1 MKSLII
7 TLLFTLSLN
16 AFTKVDRK
24 KQIYIEAQ
32 AHYQNQDYFTA
43 LDKIAQLYKYETPDQ
58 NIQHFIEELVT
69 FTGTHYFNTFTDLE
83 LRKLNIPTTDLIM
96 AKRNLY
102 LNKFKYAHKRLKRM
116 PKGHRLYSEALLVKG
131 TAYLKEKEYQKA
143 IKTYQE
149 CSDVA
154 YGWEK
159 RTEGKQQNYFAVLKE
174 TCIINIARIH
184 YKQKDYKLAIR
195 HYEEIPK
202 KSFKWPYTL
211 MEKAWAYYYTGD
223 YNRSLGILLTY
234 NSPLL
239 ESYFMPEAEVLK
251 AMNYFKLCLY
261 EDALELID
269 QYYNTYAPRSQ
280 KLKSLIASQSSK
292 DLYYFDLM
300 FSPLEETE
308 KDNKFIRNLVT
319 QVSKRIKY
327 NLDLNSYYA
336 MNTEIYRANK
346 GANLK
351 LLLDMQRDLKEQ
363 INHYVKVSMYNFINE
378 IHDLSTEMFNLKLE
392 ILSRK
397 RDLAYKNKTFK
408 EDRSRGDFRNISR
421 APDQEFWK
429 FKSEF
434 WADELGDYSLALTSS
449 CKTRRL
455 QPDAN

>member
-184 YKQKDYKLAIR
+184 YKIK
-195 HYEEIPK
+195 ETK
-202 KSFKWPYTL
+202 K
-211 MEKAWAYYYTGD
+211 
-223 YNRSLGILLTY
+223 
-234 NSPLL
+234 
-239 ESYFMPEAEVLK
+239 
-251 AMNYFKLCLY
+251 
-261 EDALELID
+261 
-269 QYYNTYAPRSQ
+269 
-280 KLKSLIASQSSK
+280 
-292 DLYYFDLM
+292 
-300 FSPLEETE
+300 
-308 KDNKFIRNLVT
+308 
-319 QVSKRIKY
+319 
-327 NLDLNSYYA
+327 
-336 MNTEIYRANK
+336 
-346 GANLK
+346 K
-351 LLLDMQRDLKEQ
+351 LLQEDKK
-363 INHYVKVSMYNFINE
+363 NVK
-378 IHDLSTEMFNLKLE
+378 DK
-392 ILSRK
+392 
-397 RDLAYKNKTFK
+397 
-408 EDRSRGDFRNISR
+408 
-421 APDQEFWK
+421 
-429 FKSEF
+429 
-434 WADELGDYSLALTSS
+434 
-449 CKTRRL
+449 
-455 QPDAN
+455 